1 MAYTQAAVAPRDLAR
16 DLAFA
21 EGARRPA
28 RGLLRRILASM
39 QEARLRQAEREIG
52 IYLAET
58 GGKFTDESERE
69 IERRILA
76 TPSRW

>member
-1 MAYTQAAVAPRDLAR
+1 MAYTQTAVASR
-16 DLAFA
+16 DLAF
-21 EGARRPA
+21 GGDARRLS
-28 RGLLRRILASM
+28 RSLFRRILASM

-52 IYLAET
+52 YYLAET

-69 IERRILA
+69 IERRILT